1 MSGHKISKTKVECL
15 FTRTPASTEP
25 QPLAA
30 TAAGLAYFSVHNR
43 AFMSKTCLLYLYS
56 RLCLGK
62 KKHSW
67 MMSSSALCI
76 SIPLSYCNCYWNVL
90 TISAINPSSG
100 FGSLSSKPILVK
112 TVAILSDGCQAPCAT
127 SSSMTKTAVITN
139 KSFWNFN

>member
-1 MSGHKISKTKVECL
+1 MLEHKISKMKVECL

-25 QPLAA
+25 QSLAP

-56 RLCLGK
+56 RLCLRKK

-76 SIPLSYCNCYWNVL
+76 SIPLSYCNCY
-90 TISAINPSSG
+90 
-100 FGSLSSKPILVK
+100 
-112 TVAILSDGCQAPCAT
+112 
-127 SSSMTKTAVITN
+127 
-139 KSFWNFN
+139 